1 MEDHLMPR
9 TATPAPRTKRRRHE
23 NRQPQKRQP
32 GWRDVP
38 EEFWK
43 ILSPLIPDHPIGP
56 KGGRRPKLHRVIFN
70 GILYVLRTGCQ
81 WKMMPR
87 EYGSGSSAH
96 RHFQAWVRC
105 GVFHELWRLCLQQY
119 DDLKGI
125 DWQWQTVDSATV
137 SAPVKGGIA
146 SARTPRTGPS
156 WAPNAMSR
164 PTATASR

>member
-1 MEDHLMPR
+1 MENRLMPR
-9 TATPAPRTKRRRHE
+9 KAMPAPRAKRRRRE

-38 EEFWK
+38 EAFWD

-56 KGGRRPKLHRVIFN
+56 KGGRRPRLHRVVFN
-70 GILYVLRTGCQ
+70 GVLYVLRTGCQ

-87 EYGSGSSAH
+87 EYSSGSSAH
-96 RHFQAWVRC
+96 RHFQAWVRS
-105 GVFHELWRLCLQQY
+105 GVFHELWRLCLQEY

-146 SARTPRTGPS
+146 SARTPRTGPN
-156 WAPNAMSR
+156 WARNATSR
-164 PTATASR
+164 PTATAFR